1 MRLERKIVEWI
12 KRAIAQWIPLRFPS
26 CHWGSSPK
34 HTIYAFINFVLYL
47 SLHSEKNE
55 NKQKE
60 ARFGPFKLG
69 SIATLYNIEVYMDQ
83 ICTYLMDLDNFK

>member
-1 MRLERKIVEWI
+1 MDKKSHSSVDSSALSIL
-12 KRAIAQWIPLRFPS
+12 PLGFES
-26 CHWGSSPK
+26 QA
-34 HTIYAFINFVLYL
+34 YAFINFVLYL